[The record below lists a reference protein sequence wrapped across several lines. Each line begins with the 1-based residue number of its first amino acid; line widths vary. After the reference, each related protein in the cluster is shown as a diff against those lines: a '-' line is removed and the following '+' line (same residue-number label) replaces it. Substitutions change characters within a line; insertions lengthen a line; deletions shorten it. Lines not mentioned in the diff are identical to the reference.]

1 MAHFGMFV
9 VRSIT
14 QQVSD
19 IMQQSGD
26 DQIGRGILRLSQVRG
41 LQSVVQL

>member
-14 QQVSD
+14 KQVPN

-26 DQIGRGILRLSQVRG
+26 DQVWRGILRLSQMRR
-41 LQSVVQL
+41 LERVVQL